1 MAHKLLYGSICT
13 SLGATWQ
20 SGIPKDGRILST
32 AWISAK
38 AQQGRG
44 GAKIF
49 LIQFQSYSVKLMHE
63 KIVGGSVFTH
73 TSVPWAMK
81 VISLE
86 WLFPFHYTEK
96 MTITLTRQDQEL
108 SSIQPFCTRRAMKS
122 PWGSSGSAS
131 LACSLASS
139 LLADWSQSC
148 TKQRVKK
155 NTA

>member
-1 MAHKLLYGSICT
+1 MLYGSICT

-49 LIQFQSYSVKLMHE
+49 LIKFQSYPVKLTHE

-73 TSVPWAMK
+73 ASVPRAMK
-81 VISLE
+81 AIPLK

-96 MTITLTRQDQEL
+96 IPPPLTKQDQEP
-108 SSIQPFCTRRAMKS
+108 SSIQPFCARRAMKS

-131 LACSLASS
+131 LACSLGSS
-139 LLADWSQSC
+139 RLADRSQSR

>member
-1 MAHKLLYGSICT
+1 MLYGSICT

-49 LIQFQSYSVKLMHE
+49 LIKFQSYPVKLTHE
-63 KIVGGSVFTH
+63 KIAGGSVFTH
-73 TSVPWAMK
+73 ASVPRAMK
-81 VISLE
+81 AIPLK

-96 MTITLTRQDQEL
+96 IPPPLTKQDQEP
-108 SSIQPFCTRRAMKS
+108 SSIQPFCARRAMKS

-131 LACSLASS
+131 LACSLGSS
-139 LLADWSQSC
+139 RLADRSQSR